1 MAKTTTTTSTGAATA
16 SVTVH
21 DKAGKSAG
29 TVELPAVFATPVR
42 TDLIRKAVAVA
53 QANRRQRY
61 GASPVAGVRPSVE
74 WPGKGKGMARTPR
87 LRQGNRA
94 AFVPNAYKG
103 RRAHPP
109 EARKEWT
116 EKINVKERRLAIASA
131 LAATA
136 QPELVRARG
145 HRVDDKLALPV
156 VVSDDF
162 VAARQTSDLLE
173 AFGKVG
179 LGADLERAKNGV
191 HVRAGMGKLRGRAYR
206 TPRSVLLVTAD
217 GKAPAAANLAG
228 VDVVSA
234 KDVSAEDLA
243 PGGDAGRLTVFTQ
256 GALAHLKE
264 AFQ

>member
-1 MAKTTTTTSTGAATA
+1 MAKSTTSQNQNQA
-16 SVTVH
+16 SVPVH
-21 DKAGKSAG
+21 DRSGKSAG
-29 TVELPAVFATPVR
+29 SVELPSVFSTPLR
-42 TDLIRKAVAVA
+42 PDLIRKAVNVA

-94 AFVPNAYKG
+94 AFVPNAFKG

-109 EARKEWT
+109 ESRHEWT
-116 EKINVKERRLAIASA
+116 EKINKGERRLAIASA

-136 QPELVRARG
+136 RSELVRGRG
-145 HRVDDKLALPV
+145 HKVDESLALPV

-162 VAARQTSDLLE
+162 VAVEHTSDLADAL
-173 AFGKVG
+173 AKIGC
-179 LGADLERAKNGV
+179 GADLERAKSGV

-217 GKAPAAANLAG
+217 GKAPAAFNLAG

-234 KDVSAEDLA
+234 RNVGAEDLA
-243 PGGDAGRLTVFTQ
+243 PGGDAGRLTVYTQ
-256 GALAHLKE
+256 GAIAQLKE
-264 AFQ
+264 AFA

>member
-1 MAKTTTTTSTGAATA
+1 MSSKI
-16 SVTVH
+16 TVH
-21 DKAGKSAG
+21 DKSGKSAG
-29 TVELPAVFATPVR
+29 TVELPSVFATPLR
-42 TDLIRKAVAVA
+42 PDLIRKAVAAA

-94 AFVPNAYKG
+94 AFVPNAFKG

-109 EARKEWT
+109 EARKFWT
-116 EKINVKERRLAIASA
+116 EKINVKERRLAIDSA

-136 QPELVRARG
+136 QPELVKARG
-145 HRVDDKLALPV
+145 HKVDAKLALPV

-162 VAARQTSDLLE
+162 PTAKATSDLLE

-179 LGADLERAKNGV
+179 VGADLERAKMGV

-228 VDVVSA
+228 VDVVA
-234 KDVSAEDLA
+234 ARNLSAEHLA
-243 PGGDAGRLTVFTQ
+243 PGGDAGRLTVYTQ
-256 GALAHLKE
+256 GAIAALKE

>member
-1 MAKTTTTTSTGAATA
+1 MSK
-16 SVTVH
+16 VTVH
-21 DKAGKSAG
+21 DKSGKSAG
-29 TVELPAVFATPVR
+29 QVDLPAVFATPLR
-42 TDLIRKAVAVA
+42 PDLIRKAVNVA
-53 QANRRQRY
+53 RANRRQRY

-109 EARKEWT
+109 EARHEWT

-136 QPELVRARG
+136 SAELVKGRG
-145 HRVDDKLALPV
+145 HRIDDKLALPV

-162 VAARQTSDLLE
+162 VSAKATSELAE
-173 AFGKVG
+173 ALGKVG
-179 LGADLERAKNGV
+179 VGADLERAKMGV

-206 TPRSVLLVTAD
+206 TPKSVLLVTAD

-228 VDVVSA
+228 VDVVA
-234 KDVSAEDLA
+234 ARNLSAEHLA
-243 PGGDAGRLTVFTQ
+243 PGGDAGRLTVYTQ
-256 GALAHLKE
+256 GALAALKE